1 MFPFLAFTPPSFG
14 ELRLSPVSRSI
25 LYMSYKDY
33 NLKSNNRAKYGP
45 YRGGLF
51 KQKYKNST
59 PRSTSRVFTS
69 VFVFLSNLGPSVN
82 IIELT
87 THDAIHPGVKPIVVT
102 GRLLLMLLLMLLML
116 LFRVAGS

>member
-1 MFPFLAFTPPSFG
+1 MFPFLAFTLPSFG
-14 ELRLSPVSRSI
+14 DRSSPVARSV

-51 KQKYKNST
+51 ERRKQKYKNSI

-102 GRLLLMLLLMLLML
+102 GRLLLLLMLLL
-116 LFRVAGS
+116 LVAGS